1 MKHKTNVIEKTI
13 LFSWPFILVVSV
25 IIYLFT
31 FEWDY
36 VTSYALGAFASLLMQ
51 SWNYKWMKKAFLE
64 APTMIKRNYI
74 VSYIFRF
81 VLYGFLLYFTFSNP
95 EEWNI
100 FYSSAGILT
109 YRFVMIPVV
118 LIFGRAEGGDDV
130 DRN

>member
-31 FEWDY
+31 FEWDN

-81 VLYGFLLYFTFSNP
+81 VLYGFFSTSRFQNP
-95 EEWNI
+95 KSGTSI
-100 FYSSAGILT
+100 TAPRGFSPTASS
-109 YRFVMIPVV
+109 
-118 LIFGRAEGGDDV
+118 
-130 DRN
+130 